1 MAEHVQIARLQ
12 VEIFADRPT
21 MGTAAGR
28 AVAQALKERLSRQD
42 RVRMV
47 FAAAPSQ
54 LEFLAAL
61 VAQAD
66 IDWSRVTA
74 FHMDEYIGLSPDS
87 PARFSHF
94 LDEHLFDKVKPGRVY
109 RIRPE
114 PDPRQCCERYAQRLA
129 EAPIDL
135 VCLGIGEN
143 GHLAFNDPPVAD
155 FADPLRVKI
164 VTLDET
170 CRQQQVNDGCFPAL
184 ESVPTRAITLTI
196 PALLSA
202 DRLFCI
208 VPGAR
213 KKEALQALRD
223 APLTT
228 DWPATSLR
236 QHPHCILYTDR
247 EGWGE

>member
-1 MAEHVQIARLQ
+1 
-12 VEIFADRPT
+12 
-21 MGTAAGR
+21 MGAAAAR
-28 AVAQALKERLSRQD
+28 AVAQELKQRLARQD

-61 VAQAD
+61 VAQTD

-74 FHMDEYIGLSPDS
+74 FHMDEYIGLAADS

-94 LDEHLFDKVKPGRVY
+94 LDVHLFDKVKPGQVH
-109 RIRPE
+109 RIRPA
-114 PDPRQCCERYAQRLA
+114 PDPRQCCEHYAQRLA
-129 EAPIDL
+129 DWPLDV

-143 GHLAFNDPPVAD
+143 GHLVFNDPPVAD

-170 CRQQQVNDGCFPAL
+170 CRQQQVNDGCFPTLA
-184 ESVPTRAITLTI
+184 SVPSQAITLTI

-213 KKEALQALRD
+213 KTQALQALRH
-223 APLTT
+223 APLST

-236 QHPHCILYTDR
+236 EHPHCVLYTDR
-247 EGWGE
+247 EGWGD